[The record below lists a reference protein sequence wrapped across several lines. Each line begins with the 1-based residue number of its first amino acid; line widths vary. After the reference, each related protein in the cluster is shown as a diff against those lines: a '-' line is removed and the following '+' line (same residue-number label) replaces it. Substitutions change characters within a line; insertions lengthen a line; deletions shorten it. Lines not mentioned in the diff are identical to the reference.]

1 MQDSPPAADR
11 FSDIFPLRRGAIPS
25 GGLFVIS
32 EIQRNF
38 LSARPPQAA
47 QVLILSCCLS
57 FLPSG
62 TLNSYKIFTKLP
74 VTYLL
79 SRQNR
84 YNIPGYKIV
93 SGFAGY
99 SACGGLPPAA
109 SSSPT
114 HGDPPG
120 GVFSYRTLFPIRE
133 NSIRLRRRTIM
144 PGGLLLYNRLR

>member
-1 MQDSPPAADR
+1 MILQFVTQQLER
-11 FSDIFPLRRGAIPS
+11 FITGNVYIPRFP
-25 GGLFVIS
+25 
-32 EIQRNF
+32 
-38 LSARPPQAA
+38 ARPPQAA
-47 QVLILSCCLS
+47 QVLILSYCLS

-74 VTYLL
+74 VAYLL

-99 SACGGLPPAA
+99 YACGGLPPAA

-120 GVFSYRTLFPIRE
+120 GVLSYRTLFPVRY